1 MQRVYKGTQMNVL
14 LERLK
19 EHLPFSLLN
28 EKEQQA
34 IEASAQ
40 IAYYP
45 HNTYLICAET
55 RPEVFFYLIKG
66 VVEARSDDEMIDIYH
81 QDDTFG
87 GIEIIKKEVSKY
99 DYIVTEELICYE
111 IPKEI
116 FWELAEHNKE
126 FKNYFFSSIV
136 ERIEMIKERKE
147 SAKMA
152 DLMVSRIEKSIL
164 SPACIVE
171 ADTPILDAVGML
183 ESANAAALL
192 VKNEEGYGIVTDR
205 DLRKYILHKE
215 EHHYER
221 ISDIQTYPI
230 ISVNEGELLF
240 NALLV
245 MTGNSIKHLP
255 VIDLEDE
262 PMGVLM
268 LIDLLSFFSNQSHLI
283 GNQIDKA
290 EDIRSVIKASKKID
304 MMIKALHLKGVK
316 SRYIAKLVS
325 EIHKKMYAKIFA
337 FIFPETWHDKC
348 TLLLLGSE
356 GRGEQILRTD
366 QDNAMIFEDGFDPE
380 DKEEILLRFTETLD
394 EIGFPR
400 CEGNVMV
407 INPKW
412 AQSFSAYRDD
422 IRRWIET
429 PDKQGL
435 MDLAIFYDAFAVT
448 GNKVLLKKLRDY
460 LFEEVGKETNF
471 LPHFAR
477 PVESF
482 ESPIGLFSRFVASD
496 SGHKGEIDIK
506 KGALFA
512 LVHGVRAL
520 ALEHKIT
527 KTTTTDRIKML
538 NNAGYMSRED
548 ATNLIEALEV
558 LMTFRLHFRLEKLE
572 QGEEP
577 NNYIPL
583 NRLSKIEKDT
593 LKEAL
598 KMIESFKK
606 RVAYHFHLSMV
617 S

>member
-1 MQRVYKGTQMNVL
+1 MIAL
-14 LERLK
+14 LDRLK

-28 EKEQQA
+28 GKEQQV

-45 HNTYLICAET
+45 KGTLLIAT
-55 RPEVFFYLIKG
+55 QTQPKTLFYIIKG
-66 VVEARSDDEMIDIYH
+66 VAEARSGDEMIDIYH

-87 GIEIIKKEVSKY
+87 GIELIEKQPSKY

-111 IPKEI
+111 IPQEV
-116 FWELAEHNKE
+116 FLQLCEANGA

-136 ERIEMIKERKE
+136 ERIEMVKERRE
-147 SAKMA
+147 SSKMA
-152 DLMVSRIEKSIL
+152 DIMVARIEDDIL
-164 SPACIVE
+164 STACTVE
-171 ADTPILDAVGML
+171 ADMLILEAVKML
-183 ESANAAALL
+183 EAEDAAALL
-192 VKNEEGYGIVTDR
+192 VKNDEGYGIVTDA

-215 EHHYER
+215 ERNYR
-221 ISDIQTYPI
+221 TISDIQTYPV

-240 NALLV
+240 NALLL
-245 MTGNSIKHLP
+245 MTGNTIKHLP
-255 VIDLEDE
+255 VLDLNDE
-262 PMGVLM
+262 PIGVL
-268 LIDLLSFFSNQSHLI
+268 LLNDLLSFFSNQSHLI
-283 GNQIDKA
+283 SNQIDKA
-290 EDIRSVIKASKKID
+290 EDLKSVIDASKRID

-325 EIHKKMYAKIFA
+325 EIHKKMYAKLFA
-337 FIFPETWHDKC
+337 FIFPEAWHDRC
-348 TLLLLGSE
+348 TLILLGSE

-380 DKEEILLRFTETLD
+380 GKEEILLRFTETLD

-412 AQSFSAYRDD
+412 AKSFSAYRDD

-429 PDKQGL
+429 PDQQGL
-435 MDLAIFYDAFAVT
+435 MDLAIFYDAFAVA
-448 GNKVLLKKLRDY
+448 GNKVLLKELRDY
-460 LFEEVGKETNF
+460 LFEEVGKETYF

-482 ESPIGLFSRFVASD
+482 ESPIGLFSRFVVSD

-538 NNAGYMSRED
+538 NNVGYMSRED

-558 LMTFRLHFRLEKLE
+558 LMTFRLHFRLKNWSKVKN
-572 QGEEP
+572 Q
-577 NNYIPL
+577 ITTF
-583 NRLSKIEKDT
+583 RLT
-593 LKEAL
+593 G
-598 KMIESFKK
+598 
-606 RVAYHFHLSMV
+606 
-617 S
+617 